1 LPEENAFRT
10 VEAMATPSV
19 DGSERSAPREEGESA
34 LSPDGEPPGS
44 GLIQRAKTFAAS
56 HPSAALLL
64 IVIVSNLMGS
74 WFNIAYNERLIVRHQ
89 LTEAQRDVF
98 WRVMVPAYNAVAYP
112 IALGI
117 AFLLMA
123 RVAWCLRKLRAG
135 QAVEASEMEACRRRI
150 TRLPSYQ
157 VCLNLIAWLPGA
169 VLFPLGI
176 CALGGWDNAAYI
188 WLQFAVSFA
197 ISALLTTLQ
206 TFFLVESFLIAVL
219 YPWFFRDAR
228 PAEARGTVLLS
239 LVARVLLFWVAV
251 AVAPLIALLAVVLN
265 FSVERIERFGELRG
279 LAVGVVVVGLPSS
292 AFLVWMVGRNMLTWL
307 RAHSAATRAIAAG
320 ERGVRIHE
328 QRPDEWGEL
337 TDRFNDMA
345 EALDGARR
353 LRETFGQF
361 VSPDV
366 RDEILRRYPGIGGEV
381 EEITV
386 LFADIRGFTRR
397 SAGLSPDRAV
407 EFLNAFLSL
416 AVGAVEEHGGWV
428 NKFLGDG
435 IMALFG
441 APRPRTDHADAALD
455 AANAL
460 LARLDALNAGFAA
473 RSEEP
478 LRVGVGIHTGPAL
491 VGCVGASIESPDGSV
506 RVRREFTAIGDA
518 VNVAQRIEQLTK
530 TDGANIILSES
541 TRSRLVRGHS
551 TKPLGRRELPGLT
564 GMEVHGAG

>member
-1 LPEENAFRT
+1 MSRDRSP
-10 VEAMATPSV
+10 V
-19 DGSERSAPREEGESA
+19 DGSERSEGGDTD
-34 LSPDGEPPGS
+34 LPPDGGPSRGS
-44 GLIQRAKTFAAS
+44 WIPRAKTFAAN

-64 IVIVSNLMGS
+64 IVIFSNLMGS
-74 WFNIAYNERLIVRHQ
+74 WFNIAYNERLVVRNQ
-89 LTEAQRDVF
+89 LTDAQRDVF
-98 WRVMVPAYNAVAYP
+98 WRVMVPVYNAVAYP
-112 IALGI
+112 IALGVVL
-117 AFLLMA
+117 LLMT
-123 RVAWCLRKLRAG
+123 RVAGCLRKLRAG
-135 QAVEASEMEACRRRI
+135 EAPSAAEMEICRRRI

-157 VCLNLIAWLPGA
+157 VCLNLLAWLPGA
-169 VLFPLGI
+169 VIFPLGI
-176 CALGGWDNAAYI
+176 CVLGGWDNAGYI
-188 WLQFAVSFA
+188 WLQFAASFT

-228 PAEARGTVLLS
+228 PAEARGTVRLS
-239 LVARVLLFWVAV
+239 LVARVLLLWVAV
-251 AVAPLIALLAVVLN
+251 AVAPLVALLAVALN
-265 FSVERIERFGELRG
+265 FSVERSERFGELRE
-279 LAVGVVVVGLPSS
+279 LAVGVVIVGLPSS
-292 AFLVWMVGRNMLTWL
+292 AFLMWMVGRNIVSWL
-307 RAHSAATRAIAAG
+307 RAHSAATRAIAEG

-416 AVGAVEEHGGWV
+416 AVAAVEEHGGWV

-441 APRPRTDHADAALD
+441 APRPRTDHADAAVD
-455 AANAL
+455 AATSL
-460 LARLDALNAGFAA
+460 LARLEALNAGFTA
-473 RSEEP
+473 RAEEP

-530 TDGANIILSES
+530 TDGASIILSES
-541 TRSRLVRGHS
+541 TRSRLLRSHATS
-551 TKPLGRRELPGLT
+551 PLGRRDLPDVPG
-564 GMEVHGAG
+564 GMEVYRAG

>member
-1 LPEENAFRT
+1 MSRDRSP
-10 VEAMATPSV
+10 VE
-19 DGSERSAPREEGESA
+19 GSERSGEKDPYLA
-34 LSPDGEPPGS
+34 PDGGS
-44 GLIQRAKTFAAS
+44 FRGSWILPAKTLAAN

-64 IVIVSNLMGS
+64 IVIFSNLMGS

-89 LTEAQRDVF
+89 LTDVQRDVF
-98 WRVMVPAYNAVAYP
+98 WRVLVPVYNAVAYP
-112 IALGI
+112 IALGVVL
-117 AFLLMA
+117 LLMS
-123 RVAWCLRKLRAG
+123 RVAGCLRKLRAG
-135 QAVEASEMEACRRRI
+135 EAPSAEEMEACRRRI

-157 VCLNLIAWLPGA
+157 VCLNLLAWLPGA
-169 VLFPLGI
+169 VIFPLGI
-176 CALGGWDNAAYI
+176 CAFGGWDNAGYI
-188 WLQFAVSFA
+188 WLQFAASFT

-206 TFFLVESFLIAVL
+206 TFFLVESFLIAIL

-228 PAEARGTVLLS
+228 PAEARGTVRLS
-239 LVARVLLFWVAV
+239 LVARVLLLWVAV
-251 AVAPLIALLAVVLN
+251 AVAPLVALLAVALN
-265 FSVERIERFGELRG
+265 FSVERSERFGELRE
-279 LAVGVVVVGLPSS
+279 LAVGVVIVGLPSS
-292 AFLVWMVGRNMLTWL
+292 AFLMWMVGRNIVSWL
-307 RAHSAATRAIAAG
+307 RAHSAATRAIAEG

-397 SAGLSPDRAV
+397 SAELSPDRAV

-441 APRPRTDHADAALD
+441 APRPRTDHADAAVD
-455 AANAL
+455 AATAI
-460 LARLDALNAGFAA
+460 LARLEALNAGFTA

-478 LRVGVGIHTGPAL
+478 LRVGVGIHTGRAL

-530 TDGANIILSES
+530 TDGASIILSES
-541 TRSRLVRGHS
+541 TRSRLLGSHATS
-551 TKPLGRRELPGLT
+551 PLGQRELPGFPG
-564 GMEVHGAG
+564 GMVVYRMG